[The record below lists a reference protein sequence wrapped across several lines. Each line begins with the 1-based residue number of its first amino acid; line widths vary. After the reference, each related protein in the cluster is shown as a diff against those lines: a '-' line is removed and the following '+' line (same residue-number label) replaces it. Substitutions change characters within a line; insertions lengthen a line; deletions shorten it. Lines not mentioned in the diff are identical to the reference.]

1 MSGADELIHRRI
13 VELAQMQPGGVVV
26 DLGCGSGPTLAA
38 FARSDPKCAVH
49 GFDRSSDAVAKAIEL
64 LASHPGASEFSVVD
78 LRDPVPLPDGCADAV
93 VSYNLLECLPDPL
106 ALINE
111 VGRLLAPGGTA
122 VLAHVDFDSLVVAG
136 APQDLDRRICHASA
150 DDQQP
155 CMDCVDGRLGR
166 QLPGLVRRSTLC
178 LRSAEPLVTSQTDLD
193 GHAGRR
199 IGGIRGTLVSA
210 AVKGRGAVPRDD
222 VDRWH
227 ESLVQAASLGQFFF
241 AETAILVTAQHP

>member
-13 VELAQMQPGGVVV
+13 VELAQLRPGGVVV

-38 FARSDPKCAVH
+38 FARSDPQCTVH
-49 GFDRSSDAVAKAIEL
+49 GFDRSSDAVTKAAEL
-64 LASHPGASEFSVVD
+64 LASHPGSSEFTAAD

-136 APQDLDRRICHASA
+136 APQDLDRRICHAFA

-155 CMDCVDGRLGR
+155 WMDCVDGRIGR
-166 QLPGLVRRSTLC
+166 QLPGLVRRSTLR
-178 LRSAEPLVTSQTDLD
+178 LRSAEPLVTSQTDLG

-199 IGGIRGTLVSA
+199 IEGIHGTLVSA
-210 AVKGRGAVPRDD
+210 AVKGRGTVPRDE

-227 ESLVQAASLGQFFF
+227 ETLVQAASLGQFFF